1 MDNKSLP
8 PKSEKLL
15 PPYREEKAPLP
26 PKSPSLSPSTPP
38 TPPPPPTTSP
48 PSPPPVSPPPVTSSI
63 ASVGLSPNPS
73 KKTPFNKKTWLIIL
87 LAFFILAGIV
97 GGIYLVQQRQQLKG
111 KATVSG
117 RLICMPLDD
126 QGNITNEKYRYHRI
140 KVKNETNQNIQI
152 KVQENLCPYE
162 PGQPVSGYRCDNYSQ
177 AYPLIVDAGQE
188 KIIAIDIPC
197 EKIGQLDVSKDK
209 DHYEYVGIDPNTIP
223 DCFNTIDNQVW
234 QGGIA
239 FTIKAN
245 TCANCIIQGYKV
257 MMPGNKK
264 DISPVFDQEVT
275 CVDTNGVA
283 HSSYVN
289 PYQFL
294 NIPAGQYTCSAEVPD
309 GYTVGSTLCINNY
322 NCHETTPVMG
332 ASKIFDCPAG
342 GEADLWWHYYTPTPT
357 LTPTTEPPTSTPTLT
372 PILTPTSKPP
382 TSTPIPTN
390 TPAPSYSCECSDIKL
405 YNQNWDEIQ
414 PTNIIAGQTI
424 YIAVFGQEDF
434 PTYTID
440 RGRIRINKTTW
451 DADDETQ
458 MTVTNHP
465 NEFYITY
472 HIPTSGGSFKIEGE
486 VHLTGPEE
494 EGHWQ

>member
-1 MDNKSLP
+1 MPDGTSRFSKDGKQIYHYMGTSTFAEYTVVPEISLA
-8 PKSEKLL
+8 KISKD
-15 PPYREEKAPLP
+15 APLD
-26 PKSPSLSPSTPP
+26 KVCLLGCGV
-38 TPPPPPTTSP
+38 TTGIGA
-48 PSPPPVSPPPVTSSI
+48 VLNTAKVEEGATI
-63 ASVGLSPNPS
+63 AVFGLGGIGLSVIQGA
-73 KKTPFNKKTWLIIL
+73 KM
-87 LAFFILAGIV
+87 A
-97 GGIYLVQQRQQLKG
+97 
-111 KATVSG
+111 KAS
-117 RLICMPLDD
+117 
-126 QGNITNEKYRYHRI
+126 
-140 KVKNETNQNIQI
+140 
-152 KVQENLCPYE
+152 
-162 PGQPVSGYRCDNYSQ
+162 
-177 AYPLIVDAGQE
+177 

>member
-1 MDNKSLP
+1 
-8 PKSEKLL
+8 
-15 PPYREEKAPLP
+15 
-26 PKSPSLSPSTPP
+26 
-38 TPPPPPTTSP
+38 
-48 PSPPPVSPPPVTSSI
+48 
-63 ASVGLSPNPS
+63 
-73 KKTPFNKKTWLIIL
+73 
-87 LAFFILAGIV
+87 
-97 GGIYLVQQRQQLKG
+97 
-111 KATVSG
+111 
-117 RLICMPLDD
+117 
-126 QGNITNEKYRYHRI
+126 
-140 KVKNETNQNIQI
+140 
-152 KVQENLCPYE
+152 
-162 PGQPVSGYRCDNYSQ
+162 
-177 AYPLIVDAGQE
+177 
-188 KIIAIDIPC
+188 
-197 EKIGQLDVSKDK
+197 
-209 DHYEYVGIDPNTIP
+209 
-223 DCFNTIDNQVW
+223 
-234 QGGIA
+234 
-239 FTIKAN
+239 
-245 TCANCIIQGYKV
+245 
-257 MMPGNKK
+257 
-264 DISPVFDQEVT
+264 
-275 CVDTNGVA
+275 
-283 HSSYVN
+283 
-289 PYQFL
+289 
-294 NIPAGQYTCSAEVPD
+294 
-309 GYTVGSTLCINNY
+309 
-322 NCHETTPVMG
+322 MG